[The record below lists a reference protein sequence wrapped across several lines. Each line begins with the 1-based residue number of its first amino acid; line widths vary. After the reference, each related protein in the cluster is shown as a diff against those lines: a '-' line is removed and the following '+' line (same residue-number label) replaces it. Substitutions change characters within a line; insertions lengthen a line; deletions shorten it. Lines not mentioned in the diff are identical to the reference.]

1 VSASQLKGWV
11 FDPQP
16 LSESPLHSL
25 GKSVRLN
32 HPGKKQTSGI
42 GLPPTAVTKTKLKKQ
57 GQLQNG

>member
-11 FDPQP
+11 FEPQP

-32 HPGKKQTSGI
+32 HPGEKQTSGI

-57 GQLQNG
+57 GQL